1 MTTLAIIIF
10 VIDGLMAVLISI
22 LFSKL
27 KKVERQL
34 DDDIEYLEQSIRN
47 IERSN
52 VTASINEDNELI
64 LTYNGNEF
72 YNWKID
78 KK

>member
-1 MTTLAIIIF
+1 MTALTIIIF
-10 VIDGLMAVLISI
+10 VIDGLMAVLIFV

-27 KKVERQL
+27 KKTERQL
-34 DDDIEYLEQSIRN
+34 DDDIEYLENAIRN

-52 VTASINEDNELI
+52 ITASINEDNELI
-64 LTYNGNEF
+64 LTYNGNQF